1 MGPPLYV
8 LPPPFFFLSGNP
20 EITIYH
26 LVDHLGFPVV
36 LWMECRTQAQF
47 YARHLKKIAPDMT
60 SEHRVT
66 VAGDRRGKPVEADDT
81 VEEGPGHGRRRVGM
95 TERDEVS
102 ILGEAVDH
110 RENDR
115 LAAHLGEAL
124 DEVHGDIR
132 PDLRRHLQGLK

>member
-47 YARHLKKIAPDMT
+47 YARHLKKITPDMAA
-60 SEHRVT
+60 EHRVV
-66 VAGDRRGKPVEADDT
+66 VAEDRGGKPMEADDV
-81 VEEGPGHGRRRVGM
+81 VEESSRDGGGGVGVA
-95 TERDEVS
+95 ERDEVRVF
-102 ILGEAVDH
+102 GEAVDH
-110 RENDR
+110 RENDG
-115 LAAHLGEAL
+115 LAAHLGKAL
-124 DEVHGDIR
+124 DEVHGDVI
-132 PDLRRHLQGLK
+132 PDLRRHLKGL